1 MENPR
6 ALIGVLAYLIVVI
19 IGAVIFL
26 QGRKNEKKREIDK
39 EK

>member
-6 ALIGVLAYLIVVI
+6 ALIGALAYLIVVI

-26 QGRKNEKKREIDK
+26 QGRKNEKKRGVDK
-39 EK
+39 KK